1 MAGRIIAYFKR
12 IKKILDMKIKYLI
25 ICAIAFS
32 LMACENQENEFD
44 DFGSTSVYFPFQTP
58 VRTLIQG
65 KYDLGYN
72 ENDNNGRFEMGVI
85 MSGVYQNT
93 TDRKVHFEVA
103 PDLINPN
110 AIPGIDSVN
119 VQILPSSYYTIEQAS
134 PVTIP
139 AGSTKGRIPVQLNDA
154 FFDDPLSFAEFGE
167 VHYVIPLRITD
178 YEGLDSLLVGV
189 PNEEV
194 LDPIK
199 IREDDWSSLPKDYT
213 LFGIKF
219 MNKYQGIYLRRGE
232 DEAVGSN
239 ESVTVYE
246 NGNPTETISE
256 NIEGSTVYRSEFVV
270 GDELLPLST
279 AGRNKA
285 NTTINVRRPGIPTN
299 SQLSLQLTFNDNED
313 ITVTNADP
321 ASSVTVTGSGKFV
334 ENGDEWGGESR
345 DVIYLDYQY
354 RELEV
359 EVTEVRFFGT
369 LQSTTTSTFD
379 LLHTVKDT
387 LVIRDRDVKFEE
399 FTVDLREETP

>member
-1 MAGRIIAYFKR
+1 
-12 IKKILDMKIKYLI
+12 MKIKYLI
-25 ICAIAFS
+25 ICVIAFG

-65 KYDLGYN
+65 KYDLGFN
-72 ENDNNGRFEMGVI
+72 ENDNNGRFEIGVI
-85 MSGVYQNT
+85 MSGVYDNNKN
-93 TDRKVHFEVA
+93 RSVHFELA
-103 PDLINPN
+103 PELID
-110 AIPGIDSVN
+110 AAALGLDTVN
-119 VQILPSSYYTIEQAS
+119 VKVLPTSYYTIEQES

-139 AGSTKGRIPVQLNDA
+139 SGSTKGRIPVQLSDA
-154 FFDDPLSFAEFGE
+154 FFDDPQSFAEFGD
-167 VHYVIPLRITD
+167 VHYVVPLRITN
-178 YEGLDSLLVGV
+178 YEELDSLLTGV
-189 PNEEV
+189 PAEGVTN
-194 LDPIK
+194 PIK
-199 IREDDWSSLPKDYT
+199 IKADDWQTQPKDYT

-239 ESVTVYE
+239 ESVTVTAAT
-246 NGNPTETISE
+246 GATETETE

-270 GDELLPLST
+270 GDELIPLST
-279 AGRNKA
+279 SGRKSTT
-285 NTTINVRRPGIPTN
+285 TTIDVRRPGIATN
-299 SQLSLQLTFNDNED
+299 SKVSLELTFNDNEE

-321 ASSVTVTGSGKFV
+321 ASTVTVTGSGKFV
-334 ENGDEWGGESR
+334 EDGDEWGGESR

-359 EVTEVRFFGT
+359 EVSEVRFFGS
-369 LQSTTTSTFD
+369 LISTTTSTFD

-399 FTVDLREETP
+399 FTLELELP